1 MDFLVELILELLFE
15 VPIDLAM
22 GSRRLKKSVK
32 TVIFCVLGGGLTV
45 LFGAIAVVCW
55 HDGDSTGAFFVA
67 LITLVML
74 FGTVFGAIRGHRNNW
89 KNYH

>member
-32 TVIFCVLGGGLTV
+32 TVIFCVLGGGLTA
-45 LFGAIAVVCW
+45 LFGAIAVLTRM
-55 HDGDSTGAFFVA
+55 DGDGKGAFFISLV
-67 LITLVML
+67 TLVML
-74 FGTVFGAIRGHRNNW
+74 FGTVFGAIRGHKNNW
-89 KNYH
+89 KNY